1 MWACLMYLG
10 WSLSPR
16 ACFPQMM
23 RSRHLLYFCLKTCIL
38 FGQSNFLFE
47 DGLLFSAQQPSR
59 ERTTTYFEPKHFT
72 IQLPFP
78 PIFTRFSE
86 ITHHPGTSPL
96 HWSLLTRSDCF
107 SCTIKNK
114 HPYTRFCSPSRKEER
129 CYTTVSRFP
138 NSSLLSYKA
147 LKPLHKEF

>member
-78 PIFTRFSE
+78 PIFTRFSK

-96 HWSLLTRSDCF
+96 HWSLLTRS
-107 SCTIKNK
+107 IMYVK
-114 HPYTRFCSPSRKEER
+114 HLECSWDNQDIN
-129 CYTTVSRFP
+129 VSYYHSDAFLCP
-138 NSSLLSYKA
+138 LFLWYILLNM
-147 LKPLHKEF
+147 F